1 MSERPERG
9 SGALGHPTE
18 PDSNLGSIT
27 PEPCDRGGVSSSAR
41 ARAAKYL
48 AVVLRGQETPR
59 RVPGAWHSAGMR
71 RRRAKAAKAA
81 EPDLWRSGVRR
92 EGSASSPP
100 RPRLPPGVEPKVEME
115 GEQ

>member
-1 MSERPERG
+1 MEESR
-9 SGALGHPTE
+9 
-18 PDSNLGSIT
+18 NF
-27 PEPCDRGGVSSSAR
+27 SSSAR

-92 EGSASSPP
+92 EGSASSSPP
-100 RPRLPPGVEPKVEME
+100 PRLPPGVEPKVEME